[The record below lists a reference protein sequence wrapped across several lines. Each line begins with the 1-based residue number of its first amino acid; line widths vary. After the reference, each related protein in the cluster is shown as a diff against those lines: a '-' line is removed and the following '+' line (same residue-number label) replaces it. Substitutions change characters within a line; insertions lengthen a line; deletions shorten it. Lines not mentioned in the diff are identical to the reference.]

1 MFIPQGKV
9 IHQNLATSYVLVE
22 ALVADLRDG
31 GFSGVVEIVLRDGD
45 SHIVFD
51 RGRIAGVVE
60 KRGGQYSTQ
69 TGVEELAARSK
80 GERGRVSIYAYALP
94 VARAL
99 AGRML
104 AETLYVK
111 LSTDFADLEKLVNKF
126 LREQDRQ
133 WFIEVTSEGSAE
145 LIYIDD
151 GRCSLIPSDSVAH
164 ENDLEIV
171 GVNNNFGLLQLI
183 KKCNNSGG
191 VFDVL
196 FKAAEAKAEVPVAAL
211 PPGGAASVAAPPG
224 EIEAA
229 PEPESPAENQ
239 AAAPIEEPLSLDES
253 PAAGETREPLDEGLL
268 NLGFELPAIADDSPI
283 EIPSS
288 LANDFSLQA
297 LPEVAGDEPDSFSA
311 ASTNGPESAT
321 AEAQAPPPEEPGQ
334 PAFEEME
341 VEIPAV
347 ESRKFAPI
355 YSGVNSDGGDNGG
368 LNLVRPS
375 GGTPKRPTGD
385 RPRDVKILPTR
396 ELMALTGDNATAD
409 LKMAE
414 IKRLM
419 GEIAKTIE
427 DVLRIVEQR
436 DDFPMHLRAGQL
448 KIADQY
454 PFLDPFGAEFEY
466 MEGEIVFVGKASAEE
481 FIAGVTDAL
490 RLALT
495 SALQASASSARLR
508 SFIVDKLRSIFNRSR
523 EEYLAYDL
531 DASLEQIAGVQFV

>member
-9 IHQNLATSYVLVE
+9 LHQNLATSYVLVE

-31 GFSGVVEIVLRDGD
+31 GFSGVVEIVLRDSD

-51 RGRIAGVVE
+51 RGRIAGVIE
-60 KRGGQYSTQ
+60 KRGDLYSSQ
-69 TGVEELAARSK
+69 TGVEALAARSK
-80 GERGRVSIYAYALP
+80 SERGRVSIYSYALP

-99 AGRML
+99 AGRMF
-104 AETLYVK
+104 AETLYSR
-111 LSTDFADLEKLVNKF
+111 LSTDFADLEKLINKF
-126 LREQDRQ
+126 LRERDRQ
-133 WFIEVTSEGSAE
+133 WFIEVVSEGSSA
-145 LIYIDD
+145 LIFIDD
-151 GRCSLIPSDSVAH
+151 GRCSLIPGDSIAS

-183 KKCNNSGG
+183 KKCNSAGG

-196 FKAAEAKAEVPVAAL
+196 FKAAEAQV
-211 PPGGAASVAAPPG
+211 
-224 EIEAA
+224 
-229 PEPESPAENQ
+229 
-239 AAAPIEEPLSLDES
+239 EEPSAML
-253 PAAGETREPLDEGLL
+253 PAAGEPKAAASEERQEIEEQPASAAPAVADQRRAEEPPAVPLYEQADEPLL
-268 NLGFELPAIADDSPI
+268 NLGFELPPVSTDSAG

-288 LANDFSLQA
+288 MTNDFSLQTV
-297 LPEVAGDEPDSFSA
+297 PEVSSDAQSEYSA
-311 ASTNGPESAT
+311 PSTNGAT
-321 AEAQAPPPEEPGQ
+321 AAANAPRLVEAPEQ
-334 PAFEEME
+334 PLATEGEFPVAEDREFM
-341 VEIPAV
+341 PYLSAADLD
-347 ESRKFAPI
+347 ESE
-355 YSGVNSDGGDNGG
+355 NGG
-368 LNLVRPS
+368 LNLVRS
-375 GGTPKRPTGD
+375 SAGTPKKSASD
-385 RPRDVKILPTR
+385 RQREVRILPTR
-396 ELMALTGDNATAD
+396 ELMALSGQNATAD

-448 KIADQY
+448 KLANQY

-495 SALQASASSARLR
+495 SAVQASPGSARLR
-508 SFIVDKLRSIFNRSR
+508 SFIVDKLRFIFNRSR
-523 EEYLAYDL
+523 EEYVAYGL
-531 DASLEQIAGVQFV
+531 DAALEEIAGVQFV

>member
-31 GFSGVVEIVLRDGD
+31 GFSGVVEIALRDSH

-60 KRGGQYSTQ
+60 KRGAQYSTQ
-69 TGVEELAARSK
+69 TSVEELAARSQS
-80 GERGRVSIYAYALP
+80 ERGRVSIYAYALP
-94 VARAL
+94 VARAI

-196 FKAAEAKAEVPVAAL
+196 FKAAEAKAGEPVAAL
-211 PPGGAASVAAPPG
+211 PAAEEAPPG
-224 EIEAA
+224 ESEAA
-229 PEPESPAENQ
+229 PEPESPAESQ
-239 AAAPIEEPLSLDES
+239 AAAPVEEPLSLDEA
-253 PAAGETREPLDEGLL
+253 PAAEETQEPLDEGPL

-288 LANDFSLQA
+288 LANDFSLQS
-297 LPEVAGDEPDSFSA
+297 LPDVAGDEPESFSA
-311 ASTNGPESAT
+311 ASTDGPESAT

-334 PAFEEME
+334 TAFEEME

-347 ESRKFAPI
+347 ESREFAPI
-355 YSGVNSDGGDNGG
+355 YSGVNLDEGDNGA
-368 LNLVRPS
+368 LNLVRPG

-385 RPRDVKILPTR
+385 RQRDVKILPTR

-448 KIADQY
+448 KIANQY

-508 SFIVDKLRSIFNRSR
+508 SFIVDKLRFIFNRSR